1 MCVQYVRTHLYLYI
15 HIKKGGEKKREKRW
29 KEGGGGGSGG
39 QEELYS
45 AVLKMKF
52 VRTTAQPFLLSPN

>member
-1 MCVQYVRTHLYLYI
+1 VCTIRTYTFISLYTY
-15 HIKKGGEKKREKRW
+15 KKRGRKKREKRW